1 MNEID
6 DVIKREFERLGIN
19 LVSNEN
25 LAELVI
31 LKANQRRRRD
41 WLLAAFGFLA
51 AITLGFGLYIALS
64 GSFLSANKPNKQS
77 VIESVGT
84 SSDQARVII
93 LDLKGDGKNPI
104 TYSTNVFLQQGQFLE
119 LVSEIPEF
127 ARGLAGTLT
136 VVPTGAIESNS
147 QIGQFDLGYGT
158 HINEFGAFSGNLT
171 LNYLLSDPN
180 FQGRVRLVVGIK

>member
-41 WLLAAFGFLA
+41 YLLTALGFLA
-51 AITLGFGLYIALS
+51 AITLGFGIYLAITS
-64 GSFLSANKPNKQS
+64 GSSTSQQS
-77 VIESVGT
+77 VVESVGA
-84 SSDQARVII
+84 SSDQSRVII

-104 TYSTNVFLQQGQFLE
+104 TYSTNVKLEPGRFLQ

-127 ARGLAGTLT
+127 AKGLAGTIT
-136 VVPTGAIESNS
+136 VVPTGATEANS
-147 QIGQFDLGYGT
+147 QIGRFDLGYGT
-158 HINEFGAFSGNLT
+158 HINEFGAFSGDLT
-171 LNYLLSDPN
+171 LKYELMDPN
-180 FQGRVRLVVGIK
+180 FQGRVRLILAVK

>member
-31 LKANQRRRRD
+31 LKANKRRHRD
-41 WLLAAFGFLA
+41 YLLTALGFLA
-51 AITLGFGLYIALS
+51 AITLGFGLYIVFSSGLS
-64 GSFLSANKPNKQS
+64 SSANEQS
-77 VIESVGT
+77 VSESVGA

-104 TYSTNVFLQQGQFLE
+104 TYSTNVVLQPGQFLE

-136 VVPTGAIESNS
+136 VVPAGADETNS
-147 QIGQFDLGYGT
+147 QIGRFDLAYGT
-158 HINEFGAFSGNLT
+158 AINEFGAFSGNLT
-171 LNYLLSDPN
+171 LSYLLSDPN
-180 FQGRVRLVVGIK
+180 FQGRVRLIIGIK

>member
-31 LKANQRRRRD
+31 LKANKRRHRD
-41 WLLAAFGFLA
+41 YLLTALGFLA
-51 AITLGFGLYIALS
+51 AITLGFGIYLAVTS
-64 GSFLSANKPNKQS
+64 GTTTSQQS
-77 VIESVGT
+77 IVESVGA

-104 TYSTNVFLQQGQFLE
+104 TYSTNVKLEPGQFLE

-136 VVPTGAIESNS
+136 VVPADAPETNS
-147 QIGQFDLGYGT
+147 QIGRFDLGYGT
-158 HINEFGAFSGNLT
+158 HINEFGAFSGDLT
-171 LNYLLSDPN
+171 LNYELMDPN
-180 FQGRVRLVVGIK
+180 FQGRVRLVIGIN

>member
-1 MNEID
+1 MREID

-41 WLLAAFGFLA
+41 WLLTALGFLA
-51 AITLGFGLYIALS
+51 AITLGFGLYIAFSS
-64 GSFLSANKPNKQS
+64 GSSSTNQQS

-104 TYSTNVFLQQGQFLE
+104 TYSTNVKLEPGQFLE
-119 LVSEIPEF
+119 SVTEIPEF
-127 ARGLAGTLT
+127 AKGLAGTLI
-136 VVPTGAIESNS
+136 VVPAGADESNS
-147 QIGQFDLGYGT
+147 QIGRFDLGYGT
-158 HINEFGAFSGNLT
+158 HINEFGAFSGDLT

-180 FQGRVRLVVGIK
+180 FQGRVRIIIGIK

>member
-1 MNEID
+1 MREID

-31 LKANQRRRRD
+31 LKANKRRRRD
-41 WLLAAFGFLA
+41 WQLTALGFLA
-51 AITLGFGLYIALS
+51 TITLGLGLYIAFSS
-64 GSFLSANKPNKQS
+64 GSTSSANGQS
-77 VIESVGT
+77 VIESVGA

-104 TYSTNVFLQQGQFLE
+104 TYSTNVKLEPGQFLE
-119 LVSEIPEF
+119 SVTEIPEF
-127 ARGLAGTLT
+127 AKGLAGTLT
-136 VVPTGAIESNS
+136 VVPAGADESNS
-147 QIGQFDLGYGT
+147 QIGRFDLGYGT

-180 FQGRVRLVVGIK
+180 FQGRVRIIIGIK

>member
-31 LKANQRRRRD
+31 LKSNQRRRRE
-41 WLLAAFGFLA
+41 WLLTGFGILA
-51 AITLGFGLYIALS
+51 AITLGFGLYLAFS
-64 GSFLSANKPNKQS
+64 AGSSSSNEQS
-77 VIESVGT
+77 IIESVGT
-84 SSDQARVII
+84 ISDQARVII

-104 TYSTNVFLQQGQFLE
+104 TYSTNVVLQPGQFLE

-127 ARGLAGTLT
+127 AKGLAGTLT
-136 VVPTGAIESNS
+136 VVPTGASETNS
-147 QIGQFDLGYGT
+147 QIGRFDLGYGT

-180 FQGRVRLVVGIK
+180 FQGRVRLVIGIK

>member
-31 LKANQRRRRD
+31 LKANQRRRLD
-41 WLLAAFGFLA
+41 WLLTGSGFLA
-51 AITLGFGLYIALS
+51 AITLGFGLYIAFSS
-64 GSFLSANKPNKQS
+64 GSSSTNQQS
-77 VIESVGT
+77 VIESVGA

-104 TYSTNVFLQQGQFLE
+104 TYSTNVKLQPGQFLE
-119 LVSEIPEF
+119 SVTDIPEF
-127 ARGLAGTLT
+127 AKGLAGTLT
-136 VVPTGAIESNS
+136 VVPAGADESNR
-147 QIGQFDLGYGT
+147 QIGRFDLGYGT
-158 HINEFGAFSGNLT
+158 HINEFGAFSGDLT

-180 FQGRVRLVVGIK
+180 FQGRVRIIIGIK

>member
-1 MNEID
+1 MNDID

-41 WLLAAFGFLA
+41 WMLTGFGFLA
-51 AITLGFGLYIALS
+51 AITLGFGLYIAFS
-64 GSFLSANKPNKQS
+64 SSSSSTNQQS
-77 VIESVGT
+77 VIESVGA

-104 TYSTNVFLQQGQFLE
+104 TYSTNVKLQPGQFLE
-119 LVSEIPEF
+119 SVTEIPEF
-127 ARGLAGTLT
+127 AKGLAGTLT
-136 VVPTGAIESNS
+136 VVPAGADESNS
-147 QIGQFDLGYGT
+147 QIGRFDLGYGT
-158 HINEFGAFSGNLT
+158 HINEFGAFSGELT

-180 FQGRVRLVVGIK
+180 FQGRVRIIIGIK

>member
-31 LKANQRRRRD
+31 LKANKRRHRD
-41 WLLAAFGFLA
+41 YLLTALGFLA
-51 AITLGFGLYIALS
+51 AITLGFGIYLAITS
-64 GSFLSANKPNKQS
+64 GTTTSQQNI
-77 VIESVGT
+77 VESVGA

-93 LDLKGDGKNPI
+93 LDLKGDGKNPV
-104 TYSTNVFLQQGQFLE
+104 TYSTNVKLEPGQFLE

-136 VVPTGAIESNS
+136 VVPADAPETNS
-147 QIGQFDLGYGT
+147 QIGRFDLGYGT
-158 HINEFGAFSGNLT
+158 HINEFGAFSGDLT
-171 LNYLLSDPN
+171 LNYELMDPN
-180 FQGRVRLVVGIK
+180 FQGRVRLVIGIN

>member
-1 MNEID
+1 MNDID

-41 WLLAAFGFLA
+41 WMLTGFGFLA
-51 AITLGFGLYIALS
+51 AITLGFGLYIAFS
-64 GSFLSANKPNKQS
+64 SSSSSTNQQS
-77 VIESVGT
+77 VIESVGA

-104 TYSTNVFLQQGQFLE
+104 TYSTNVKLQPGQFLE
-119 LVSEIPEF
+119 SVTEIPEF
-127 ARGLAGTLT
+127 AKGLAGTLT
-136 VVPTGAIESNS
+136 VVPAGADESNS
-147 QIGQFDLGYGT
+147 QIGRFDLGYGT
-158 HINEFGAFSGNLT
+158 HINEFGAFSGDLT

-180 FQGRVRLVVGIK
+180 FQGRVKIIIGIK

>member
-31 LKANQRRRRD
+31 LKANKRRHRD
-41 WLLAAFGFLA
+41 YLLTALGFLA
-51 AITLGFGLYIALS
+51 VITLGFGIYLAVTS
-64 GSFLSANKPNKQS
+64 GTTTSQQS
-77 VIESVGT
+77 IVESVGA

-93 LDLKGDGKNPI
+93 LDLKGDGKNPV
-104 TYSTNVFLQQGQFLE
+104 TYSTNVKLEPGQFLE

-136 VVPTGAIESNS
+136 VVPADAPETNS
-147 QIGQFDLGYGT
+147 QIGRFDLGYGT
-158 HINEFGAFSGNLT
+158 HINEFGAFSGDLT
-171 LNYLLSDPN
+171 LNYELMDPN
-180 FQGRVRLVVGIK
+180 FQGRVRLVIGIN

>member
-1 MNEID
+1 MREID

-31 LKANQRRRRD
+31 LKANKRRHRD
-41 WLLAAFGFLA
+41 YLLTALGFLA
-51 AITLGFGLYIALS
+51 AITLGFGIYLAVTS
-64 GSFLSANKPNKQS
+64 GTTTSQQS
-77 VIESVGT
+77 IVESVGA

-104 TYSTNVFLQQGQFLE
+104 TYSTNVKLEPGQFLE

-136 VVPTGAIESNS
+136 VVPADAPETNS
-147 QIGQFDLGYGT
+147 QIGRFDLGYGT
-158 HINEFGAFSGNLT
+158 HINEFGAFSGDLT
-171 LNYLLSDPN
+171 LNYELMDPN
-180 FQGRVRLVVGIK
+180 FQGRVRLVIGIN

>member
-6 DVIKREFERLGIN
+6 DVIKREFERIGIN

-41 WLLAAFGFLA
+41 WLLTGFGFLA
-51 AITLGFGLYIALS
+51 AITLGFGLYIAFS
-64 GSFLSANKPNKQS
+64 SSSSSTNQQS
-77 VIESVGT
+77 VIESVGA

-104 TYSTNVFLQQGQFLE
+104 TYSTNVVLQPGQFLE
-119 LVSEIPEF
+119 SVTEIPEF
-127 ARGLAGTLT
+127 AKGLAGTLT
-136 VVPTGAIESNS
+136 VVPAGADESNS
-147 QIGQFDLGYGT
+147 QIGRFDLGYGT
-158 HINEFGAFSGNLT
+158 HINEFGAFSGDLT

-180 FQGRVRLVVGIK
+180 FQGRVKIIIGIK

>member
-31 LKANQRRRRD
+31 LKANKRRHRD
-41 WLLAAFGFLA
+41 YLLTALGFLA
-51 AITLGFGLYIALS
+51 AITLGFGIYLAVTS
-64 GSFLSANKPNKQS
+64 VTTTSQQS
-77 VIESVGT
+77 IVESVGA

-104 TYSTNVFLQQGQFLE
+104 TYSTNVRLEPGQFLE

-127 ARGLAGTLT
+127 AKGLAGTLT
-136 VVPTGAIESNS
+136 VVPADAPETNS
-147 QIGQFDLGYGT
+147 QIGRFDLGYGT
-158 HINEFGAFSGNLT
+158 HINEFGAFSGDLT
-171 LNYLLSDPN
+171 LNYELMDPN
-180 FQGRVRLVVGIK
+180 FQGRVRLVIGIK

>member
-1 MNEID
+1 MNDID

-31 LKANQRRRRD
+31 LKANQRRRLD
-41 WLLAAFGFLA
+41 WLLTGFGFLA
-51 AITLGFGLYIALS
+51 AITLGFGLYIAFSS
-64 GSFLSANKPNKQS
+64 GSSSTNQQS

-104 TYSTNVFLQQGQFLE
+104 TYSTNVLLQPGQFLE

-127 ARGLAGTLT
+127 AKGLAGTLT
-136 VVPTGAIESNS
+136 VVPAGATETNS
-147 QIGQFDLGYGT
+147 QIGRFDLGYGT

-180 FQGRVRLVVGIK
+180 FQGRVRLIIGIK

>member
-41 WLLAAFGFLA
+41 WMLTGFGFLA
-51 AITLGFGLYIALS
+51 AITLGFGLYIAFS
-64 GSFLSANKPNKQS
+64 SSSSSTNQQS
-77 VIESVGT
+77 VIESVGA

-104 TYSTNVFLQQGQFLE
+104 TYSTNVVLQQGQFLE
-119 LVSEIPEF
+119 SVTEIPEF
-127 ARGLAGTLT
+127 AKGLAGTLT
-136 VVPTGAIESNS
+136 VVPAGADESNS
-147 QIGQFDLGYGT
+147 QIGRFDLGYGT
-158 HINEFGAFSGNLT
+158 HINEFGAFSGDLT

-180 FQGRVRLVVGIK
+180 FQGRVKIIIGIK

>member
-1 MNEID
+1 MREID

-31 LKANQRRRRD
+31 LKANKRRHRD
-41 WLLAAFGFLA
+41 YFLTALGFFA
-51 AITLGFGLYIALS
+51 AITLGFGLYIVFSSGLS
-64 GSFLSANKPNKQS
+64 SSTNEQS
-77 VIESVGT
+77 VIESVGA
-84 SSDQARVII
+84 SSDQSRVII

-104 TYSTNVFLQQGQFLE
+104 TYSTNVVLQPGQFLE

-136 VVPTGAIESNS
+136 VVPTNAPETNS
-147 QIGQFDLGYGT
+147 QIGRFDLGYGT
-158 HINEFGAFSGNLT
+158 HINEFGAFSGDLT
-171 LNYLLSDPN
+171 LNYLLTDPN
-180 FQGRVRLVVGIK
+180 FQGRVRLIIGIN

>member
-31 LKANQRRRRD
+31 LKANKRRHRD
-41 WLLAAFGFLA
+41 YLLTALGFLA
-51 AITLGFGLYIALS
+51 AITLGFGIYLAITS
-64 GSFLSANKPNKQS
+64 GTTTSQQS
-77 VIESVGT
+77 IVESVGA

-104 TYSTNVFLQQGQFLE
+104 TYSTNVKLEPGQFLE

-136 VVPTGAIESNS
+136 VVPADAPETNS
-147 QIGQFDLGYGT
+147 QIGRFDLGYGT
-158 HINEFGAFSGNLT
+158 HINEFGAFSGDLT
-171 LNYLLSDPN
+171 LNYELTDPN
-180 FQGRVRLVVGIK
+180 FQGRVRLVIGIN

>member
-1 MNEID
+1 MNDID

-31 LKANQRRRRD
+31 LKANQRRRLD
-41 WLLAAFGFLA
+41 WLLTGFGFLA
-51 AITLGFGLYIALS
+51 AITLGFGLYIAFSS
-64 GSFLSANKPNKQS
+64 GSSSTNQQS

-104 TYSTNVFLQQGQFLE
+104 TYSTNVLLQPGQFLE

-127 ARGLAGTLT
+127 AKGLAGTLT
-136 VVPTGAIESNS
+136 VVPAGATETNS
-147 QIGQFDLGYGT
+147 QIGRFDLGYGT
-158 HINEFGAFSGNLT
+158 HINEFGAFSGDLT
-171 LNYLLSDPN
+171 LNYELMDPN
-180 FQGRVRLVVGIK
+180 FQGRVRLIIGIN

>member
-1 MNEID
+1 MNDID

-31 LKANQRRRRD
+31 LKANQRRRLD
-41 WLLAAFGFLA
+41 WLLTGFGFLA
-51 AITLGFGLYIALS
+51 AITLGFGLYIAFSS
-64 GSFLSANKPNKQS
+64 GSSSTNQQS

-104 TYSTNVFLQQGQFLE
+104 TYSTNVLLQPGQFLE

-127 ARGLAGTLT
+127 AKGLAGTLT
-136 VVPTGAIESNS
+136 VVPAGATETKS
-147 QIGQFDLGYGT
+147 QIGRFDLGYGT

-180 FQGRVRLVVGIK
+180 FQGRVRLIIGIK

>member
-1 MNEID
+1 MREID

-41 WLLAAFGFLA
+41 WLLTALGFLA
-51 AITLGFGLYIALS
+51 AITLGFGLYIAFSS
-64 GSFLSANKPNKQS
+64 GSSSTNQQS

-104 TYSTNVFLQQGQFLE
+104 TYSTNVKLEPGQFLE
-119 LVSEIPEF
+119 SVTDIPEF
-127 ARGLAGTLT
+127 AKGLAGTLT
-136 VVPTGAIESNS
+136 VVPAGADESNS
-147 QIGQFDLGYGT
+147 QIGRFDLGYGT
-158 HINEFGAFSGNLT
+158 HINEFGAFSGDLT

-180 FQGRVRLVVGIK
+180 FQGRVRIIIGIK

>member
-31 LKANQRRRRD
+31 QKANQRRRRD
-41 WLLAAFGFLA
+41 WLLTGFGFLA
-51 AITLGFGLYIALS
+51 AITLGFGLYIAFSS
-64 GSFLSANKPNKQS
+64 GSSSTNQQS
-77 VIESVGT
+77 VIENVGA

-104 TYSTNVFLQQGQFLE
+104 TYSTNVVLQPGQFLE

-127 ARGLAGTLT
+127 AKGLAGTLT
-136 VVPTGAIESNS
+136 VVPTGASETNS
-147 QIGQFDLGYGT
+147 QIGRFDLGYGT
-158 HINEFGAFSGNLT
+158 HINEFSAFSGNLT

-180 FQGRVRLVVGIK
+180 FQGRVRLVIGIK

>member
-41 WLLAAFGFLA
+41 WLLTGFGFLA

-64 GSFLSANKPNKQS
+64 GSFSSANKQS

-84 SSDQARVII
+84 SSGQARVIV

-104 TYSTNVFLQQGQFLE
+104 TYSTNVFLQPGQFLE

-136 VVPTGAIESNS
+136 VVPANAPETNS
-147 QIGQFDLGYGT
+147 QIGRFDLGYGT

-180 FQGRVRLVVGIK
+180 FQGRVRLVIGIK

>member
-1 MNEID
+1 MREID

-31 LKANQRRRRD
+31 LKANKRRHRNYF
-41 WLLAAFGFLA
+41 LTALGFLA
-51 AITLGFGLYIALS
+51 AITLGFGLYVAFSS
-64 GSFLSANKPNKQS
+64 GSSSTNQQS

-104 TYSTNVFLQQGQFLE
+104 TYSTNVKLEPGQFLE

-127 ARGLAGTLT
+127 AKGLAGTLT
-136 VVPTGAIESNS
+136 VVPADATETNS
-147 QIGQFDLGYGT
+147 QIGRYDLGYGT
-158 HINEFGAFSGNLT
+158 HINEFGAFSGELT
-171 LNYLLSDPN
+171 LNYLLTDPN
-180 FQGRVRLVVGIK
+180 FQGRVRLIIGIK

>member
-1 MNEID
+1 MKEID

-41 WLLAAFGFLA
+41 WLLTSFGFLA
-51 AITLGFGLYIALS
+51 AITLGIGIYLAFAAS
-64 GSFLSANKPNKQS
+64 SPSPVNEKS
-77 VIESVGT
+77 VIESVGA

-104 TYSTNVFLQQGQFLE
+104 TYSTKVTLQPGQFLE

-136 VVPTGAIESNS
+136 VVPTGAPETNT
-147 QIGQFDLGYGT
+147 QVGRFDLGYGT
-158 HINEFGAFSGNLT
+158 HINEFGAFSGDLT
-171 LNYLLSDPN
+171 LNYLFSDPN
-180 FQGRVRLVVGIK
+180 FQGRVRIVIGIK